1 MRDVK
6 LYEVSC
12 SVNFYIEVEASNE
25 GDAEALAIEHLES
38 RGLYDLTVCS
48 SPITIDNVKEVN

>member
-1 MRDVK
+1 MSDVK

-12 SVNFYIEVEASNE
+12 SVCFYIEVEASNE
-25 GDAEALAIEHLES
+25 GDAEELAVEHLES

-48 SPITIDNVKEVN
+48 SPITIYNIKEIN

>member
-1 MRDVK
+1 MSDVK

-25 GDAEALAIEHLES
+25 DDAEALAVENLES
-38 RGLYDLTVCS
+38 RGLYDLTVCT
-48 SPITIDNVKEVN
+48 SPITIDNIKEIK

>member
-1 MRDVK
+1 MSDVK

-12 SVNFYIEVEASNE
+12 SVNFYIEVEANNE
-25 GDAEALAIEHLES
+25 DGAESLAIEHLES

-48 SPITIDNVKEVN
+48 SPITIDNVKEIN

>member
-1 MRDVK
+1 MSDYK

-12 SVNFYIEVEASNE
+12 SVNFYIEVEANNE
-25 GDAEALAIEHLES
+25 DDAESLAIEHLES

-48 SPITIDNVKEVN
+48 SPITIDNIKEIN